1 MLFGRNPVFKVSLK
15 KTSLKKVPLKVT
27 TTSFCLLSCLGA
39 GQSWAQESPAD
50 SNSLA
55 TLEVTAPRL
64 SRELY
69 ATPAAVTTL
78 DREAIAQGQQRTRLD
93 EALVRVPGI
102 FLQNRDNFAQ
112 GQRIAIRGFG
122 ARAPFGVRGITV
134 MVDGI
139 PYTLPDGQAQLDAID
154 LDSAERIEVIRGP
167 SSVLYGN
174 AAGGVIDVT
183 TADGR
188 DNPGSSVRTEVGSD
202 GYRKA
207 VVQTG
212 GAQGDWSHHVSLS
225 ALNVDGYREQ
235 SSTEKYLLNA
245 KLRRELGSD
254 RALTAIINLLDNPRS
269 EDAGGITREIVRNDP
284 QGTVDS
290 AFYSPTRLDSRQS
303 VDQQLLGLQYEDLSA
318 GPGEFYLK
326 GFVAQ
331 RDFEQQLPYVGDS
344 RIGYQRDYLGASAE
358 YHHEIT
364 LASLPLN
371 YIAGVDVARQDDERF
386 RNAVNGQGVVGEQL
400 AEETQTATS
409 AGVFAQGDLALSE
422 QVTLSLGARFD
433 RVELEIDDRYL
444 ADEGGDQSGEQTF
457 NEWSGSAG
465 LSYRYRPQHQAY
477 INTGTAFETP
487 TFSEFANPAG
497 GGFNP
502 SVSPQKAWNREVGLR
517 GYIEPLAM
525 DYDLALFSVR
535 VRDELV
541 PYDDGGRTFYQNAG
555 DTDRDGIELALGWQ
569 VPSQWRLNSALTLA
583 RYEFDQFAT
592 PTESFAGNRIP
603 GLPEQTWVN
612 QLTWQGLD
620 ERFAT
625 LETQYVGDVVA
636 DNANE
641 TEVDSYWLVNLRVGD
656 GWQLG
661 SDTRLNAYVGVRNL
675 FDEEHYANVR
685 LNGTYGR
692 FYEPAPGRS
701 VYGGLEVRF

>member
-1 MLFGRNPVFKVSLK
+1 MNRYFTPSLLLISSALTTPV
-15 KTSLKKVPLKVT
+15 
-27 TTSFCLLSCLGA
+27 
-39 GQSWAQESPAD
+39 WAQT
-50 SNSLA
+50 A
-55 TLEVTAPRL
+55 TQAALPTVEVNAPRL

-69 ATPAAVTTL
+69 ATPAAVSTI
-78 DREAIAQGQQRTRLD
+78 DRDAIAQGQQRVRLD
-93 EALVRVPGI
+93 ESLDRVPGV

-112 GQRIAIRGFG
+112 GQRISIRGFG

-174 AAGGVIDVT
+174 AAGGVIDIT

-188 DNPGSSVRTEVGSD
+188 DNPGTRLRVGAGSD
-202 GYRKA
+202 GYQKVA
-207 VVQTG
+207 LQNG
-212 GAQGDWSHHVSLS
+212 GVQGDWSHHISLT

-269 EDAGGITREIVRNDP
+269 EDPGALNAREVAEGRDQAAPNSLALDAGQT
-284 QGTVDS
+284 
-290 AFYSPTRLDSRQS
+290 
-303 VDQQLLGLQYEDLSA
+303 VDQQLIGLQYEDLAA
-318 GPGEFYLK
+318 GDGELYLK
-326 GFVAQ
+326 GFIAQ
-331 RDFEQQLPYVGDS
+331 RDFEQQLPFVGSS
-344 RIGYQRDYLGASAE
+344 RLGYQRDYMGASAE
-358 YHHEIT
+358 YHHEVT
-364 LASLPLN
+364 LGSLPLN
-371 YIAGVDVARQDDERF
+371 YIVGVDAARQKDERF
-386 RNAVNGQGVVGEQL
+386 RNAVNSQGAVGEPL
-400 AEETQTATS
+400 ADETQTATS
-409 AGVFAQGDLALSE
+409 TGVFAQGDIALSE
-422 QVTLSLGARFD
+422 PLTLSLGARFD
-433 RVELEIDDRYL
+433 RVDLDVDDDFA
-444 ADEGGDQSGEQTF
+444 ADGDQSGQRTF

-502 SVSPQKAWNREVGLR
+502 SVEPQKAWNREVGLR
-517 GYIEPLAM
+517 GYIAPLAL
-525 DYDLALFSVR
+525 DYDVAFFSVR

-541 PYDDGGRTFYQNAG
+541 PYDEGGRTFYQNAG
-555 DTDRDGIELALGWQ
+555 DTNRDGIELALGWQ
-569 VPSQWRLNSALTLA
+569 LADQWRLDSALTLA
-583 RYEFDQFAT
+583 RYEFDEFAT
-592 PTESFAGNRIP
+592 PSERFDGNRIP

-612 QLTWQGLD
+612 QLTWENLD

-625 LETQYVGDVVA
+625 LETEYVGDLVA
-636 DNANE
+636 DNANQ
-641 TEVDSYWLVNLRVGD
+641 TAVDSYWLVNLRVGD
-656 GWQLG
+656 GWQL
-661 SDTRLNAYVGVRNL
+661 SPQTRLSAYVGLRNL
-675 FDEEHYANVR
+675 LDEEHYSNVR
-685 LNGTYGR
+685 LNGTFGR

-701 VYGGLEVRF
+701 VYGGLELSF

>member
-1 MLFGRNPVFKVSLK
+1 MLKLSA
-15 KTSLKKVPLKVT
+15 TSL
-27 TTSFCLLSCLGA
+27 CLFSCLT
-39 GQSWAQESPAD
+39 SVPVWAQPTTEEMPAMQ
-50 SNSLA
+50 
-55 TLEVTAPRL
+55 VTAPRL
-64 SRELY
+64 ERELY
-69 ATPAAVTTL
+69 ATPAAVSTL
-78 DREAIAQGQQRTRLD
+78 DREAIAQGQQRARLD
-93 EALVRVPGI
+93 ESLVRVPGV
-102 FLQNRDNFAQ
+102 FVQNRDNFAQ

-134 MVDGI
+134 MVDGV
-139 PYTLPDGQAQLDAID
+139 PYTLPDGQAQLDAVD

-188 DNPGSSVRTEVGSD
+188 SNPGSSVRAEVGSD

-212 GAQGDWSHHVSLS
+212 GAYGDWSHHLSLS

-245 KLRRELGSD
+245 KLRRELGSG
-254 RALTAIINLLDNPRS
+254 RALTAIVNLLENPRS
-269 EDAGGITREIVRNDP
+269 EDAGALTAAEVAAGRHQAAPN
-284 QGTVDS
+284 
-290 AFYSPTRLDSRQS
+290 ALALDAGQS
-303 VDQQLLGLQYEDLSA
+303 VDQQLIGLQYEDLTA
-318 GPGEFYLK
+318 GPGAFYLR
-326 GFVAQ
+326 GFIAQ

-344 RIGYQRDYLGASAE
+344 HLGYQRDYVGGSAE
-358 YHHEIT
+358 YHHAIM
-364 LASLPLN
+364 LGSLPLS
-371 YIAGVDVARQDDERF
+371 YIAGIDVARQDDERF
-386 RNAVNGQGVVGEQL
+386 RNAVNSQGVVGEQV
-400 AEETQTATS
+400 AEETQTGTS
-409 AGVFAQGDLALSE
+409 TGVFAQGDLALTE
-422 QVTLSLGARFD
+422 QVTFSLGARFD
-433 RVELEIDDRYL
+433 RVELEVDDRFL
-444 ADEGGDQSGEQTF
+444 EDGDQSGERTF

-465 LSYRYRPQHQAY
+465 LSYQYRPQHQAY
-477 INTGTAFETP
+477 VNTGTAFETP

-502 SVSPQKAWNREVGLR
+502 SIAPQKAWNREVGLR
-517 GYIEPLAM
+517 GYVEPLAM

-541 PYDDGGRTFYQNAG
+541 PFDEGGRTFYQNAG

-569 VPSQWRLNSALTLA
+569 LSNQWRLDSALTLA

-592 PTESFAGNRIP
+592 PTQSFGGNRIP
-603 GLPEQTWVN
+603 GLPEQSWVN

-625 LETQYVGDVVA
+625 LETQYVGDMVA
-636 DNANE
+636 DNANDTDVE
-641 TEVDSYWLVNLRVGD
+641 SYWLVNLRVGD

-661 SDTRLNAYVGVRNL
+661 GDTRLNAYLGVRNL
-675 FDEEHYANVR
+675 LDEEHYANVR
-685 LNGTYGR
+685 INGTFGR

-701 VYGGLEVRF
+701 VYGGLEVLF

>member
-1 MLFGRNPVFKVSLK
+1 MNRYFTPSLLLISSALTTPV
-15 KTSLKKVPLKVT
+15 
-27 TTSFCLLSCLGA
+27 
-39 GQSWAQESPAD
+39 WAQT
-50 SNSLA
+50 A
-55 TLEVTAPRL
+55 TQAALPTVEVNAPRL

-69 ATPAAVTTL
+69 ATPAAVSTI
-78 DREAIAQGQQRTRLD
+78 DRDAIAQGQQRVRLD
-93 EALVRVPGI
+93 ESLDRVPGV

-112 GQRIAIRGFG
+112 GQRISIRGFG

-174 AAGGVIDVT
+174 AAGGVIDIT

-188 DNPGSSVRTEVGSD
+188 DNPGTRLRVGAGSD
-202 GYRKA
+202 GYQKVA
-207 VVQTG
+207 LQNG
-212 GAQGDWSHHVSLS
+212 GVQGDWSHHISFT

-269 EDAGGITREIVRNDP
+269 EDPGALNAREVAEGRDQAAPDSLALDAGQT
-284 QGTVDS
+284 
-290 AFYSPTRLDSRQS
+290 
-303 VDQQLLGLQYEDLSA
+303 VDQQLIGLQYEDLAA
-318 GPGEFYLK
+318 GDGELYLK
-326 GFVAQ
+326 GFIAQ
-331 RDFEQQLPYVGDS
+331 RDFEQQLPFVGSS
-344 RIGYQRDYLGASAE
+344 RLGYQRDYMGASAE
-358 YHHEIT
+358 YHHEVT
-364 LASLPLN
+364 LGSLPLN
-371 YIAGVDVARQDDERF
+371 YIVGVDAARQKDERF
-386 RNAVNGQGVVGEQL
+386 RNAVNSQGAVGEPL
-400 AEETQTATS
+400 ADETQTATS
-409 AGVFAQGDLALSE
+409 TGVFAQGDLALSE
-422 QVTLSLGARFD
+422 PLTLSLGARFD
-433 RVELEIDDRYL
+433 RVDLDVDDDFA
-444 ADEGGDQSGEQTF
+444 ADGDQSGQRTF

-502 SVSPQKAWNREVGLR
+502 SVEPQKAWNREVGLR
-517 GYIEPLAM
+517 GYIAPLAL
-525 DYDLALFSVR
+525 DYDVAFFSVR

-541 PYDDGGRTFYQNAG
+541 PYDEGGRTFYQNAG
-555 DTDRDGIELALGWQ
+555 DTNRDGVELALGWQ
-569 VPSQWRLNSALTLA
+569 LADQWRLDSALTLA
-583 RYEFDQFAT
+583 RYEFDEFAT
-592 PTESFAGNRIP
+592 PSERFDGNRIP

-612 QLTWQGLD
+612 QLTWENLD

-625 LETQYVGDVVA
+625 LETEYVGDLVA
-636 DNANE
+636 DNANQ
-641 TEVDSYWLVNLRVGD
+641 TAVDSYWLVNLRVGD
-656 GWQLG
+656 GWQL
-661 SDTRLNAYVGVRNL
+661 SPQTRLSAYVGLRNL
-675 FDEEHYANVR
+675 LDEEHYSNVR
-685 LNGTYGR
+685 LNGTFGR

-701 VYGGLEVRF
+701 VYGGLELSF

>member
-1 MLFGRNPVFKVSLK
+1 MNRYFTPSLLLISSALTTPV
-15 KTSLKKVPLKVT
+15 
-27 TTSFCLLSCLGA
+27 
-39 GQSWAQESPAD
+39 WAQT
-50 SNSLA
+50 A
-55 TLEVTAPRL
+55 TQAALPTVEVNAPRL

-69 ATPAAVTTL
+69 ATPAAVSTI
-78 DREAIAQGQQRTRLD
+78 DRDAIAQGQQRVRLD
-93 EALVRVPGI
+93 ESLDRVPGV

-112 GQRIAIRGFG
+112 GQRISIRGFG

-174 AAGGVIDVT
+174 AAGGVIDIT

-188 DNPGSSVRTEVGSD
+188 DNPGTRLRVGAGSD
-202 GYRKA
+202 GYQKVA
-207 VVQTG
+207 LQNG
-212 GAQGDWSHHVSLS
+212 GVQGDWSHHISLT

-269 EDAGGITREIVRNDP
+269 EDPGALNAREVAEGRDQAAPNSLALDAGQT
-284 QGTVDS
+284 
-290 AFYSPTRLDSRQS
+290 
-303 VDQQLLGLQYEDLSA
+303 VDQQLIGLQYEDLAA
-318 GPGEFYLK
+318 GDGELYLK
-326 GFVAQ
+326 GFIAQ
-331 RDFEQQLPYVGDS
+331 RDFEQQLPFVGSS
-344 RIGYQRDYLGASAE
+344 RLGYQRDYMGASAE
-358 YHHEIT
+358 YHHEVT
-364 LASLPLN
+364 LGSLPLN
-371 YIAGVDVARQDDERF
+371 YIVGVDAARQKDERF
-386 RNAVNGQGVVGEQL
+386 RNAVNSQGAVGEPL
-400 AEETQTATS
+400 ADETQTATS
-409 AGVFAQGDLALSE
+409 TGVFAQGDLALSE
-422 QVTLSLGARFD
+422 PLTLSLGARFD
-433 RVELEIDDRYL
+433 RVDLDVDDDFA
-444 ADEGGDQSGEQTF
+444 ADGDQSGQRTF

-502 SVSPQKAWNREVGLR
+502 SVEPQKAWNREVGLR
-517 GYIEPLAM
+517 GYIAPLAL
-525 DYDLALFSVR
+525 DYDVAFFSVR

-541 PYDDGGRTFYQNAG
+541 PYDEGGRTFYQNAG
-555 DTDRDGIELALGWQ
+555 DTNRDGVELALGWQ
-569 VPSQWRLNSALTLA
+569 LADQWRLDSALTLA
-583 RYEFDQFAT
+583 RYEFDEFAT
-592 PTESFAGNRIP
+592 PSERFDGNRIP

-612 QLTWQGLD
+612 QLTWENLD

-625 LETQYVGDVVA
+625 LETEYVGDLVA
-636 DNANE
+636 DNANQ
-641 TEVDSYWLVNLRVGD
+641 TAVDSYWLVNLRVGD
-656 GWQLG
+656 GWQL
-661 SDTRLNAYVGVRNL
+661 SPQTRLSAYVGLRNL
-675 FDEEHYANVR
+675 LDEEHYSNVR
-685 LNGTYGR
+685 LNGTFGR

-701 VYGGLEVRF
+701 VYGGLELSF

>member
-1 MLFGRNPVFKVSLK
+1 MTRYLPPSL
-15 KTSLKKVPLKVT
+15 L
-27 TTSFCLLSCLGA
+27 LLSTA
-39 GQSWAQESPAD
+39 FSAPVWAQTDTEAVLP
-50 SNSLA
+50 
-55 TLEVTAPRL
+55 TVEVSAPRL
-64 SRELY
+64 AREIY
-69 ATPAAVTTL
+69 ATPAVVSTIDQDT
-78 DREAIAQGQQRTRLD
+78 IAQGQQRVRLD
-93 EALVRVPGI
+93 ESLNRVPGV

-112 GQRIAIRGFG
+112 GQRISIRGFG

-174 AAGGVIDVT
+174 AAGGVIDIT

-188 DNPGSSVRTEVGSD
+188 DNPGTRLRMGAGSD
-202 GYRKA
+202 GYQKVA
-207 VVQTG
+207 LQNG
-212 GAQGDWSHHVSLS
+212 GVQGDWSHHISLT

-269 EDAGGITREIVRNDP
+269 EDPGALNAREVAEGRDQAAPNSLALDAGQT
-284 QGTVDS
+284 
-290 AFYSPTRLDSRQS
+290 
-303 VDQQLLGLQYEDLSA
+303 VDQQLIGLQYEDLSA
-318 GPGEFYLK
+318 GEGELYLK
-326 GFVAQ
+326 GFIAQ
-331 RDFEQQLPYVGDS
+331 RDFEQQLPFVGSS
-344 RIGYQRDYLGASAE
+344 RLGYQRDYMGASAE
-358 YHHEIT
+358 YHHEVT
-364 LASLPLN
+364 LGNLPLN
-371 YIAGVDVARQDDERF
+371 YIVGVDAVRQKDDRF
-386 RNAVNGQGVVGEQL
+386 RNDVNPQGAVGEPL
-400 AEETQTATS
+400 ADETQTATS
-409 AGVFAQGDLALSE
+409 TGVFAQGDLALSE
-422 QVTLSLGARFD
+422 LLTLSLGTRFD
-433 RVELEIDDRYL
+433 RVDLDVDDDFA
-444 ADEGGDQSGEQTF
+444 ADGDQSGQRTF

-502 SVSPQKAWNREVGLR
+502 SVEPQKAWNREVGLR
-517 GYIEPLAM
+517 GYIEPLAL
-525 DYDLALFSVR
+525 DYDVALFSVR

-541 PYDDGGRTFYQNAG
+541 PYDEGGRTFYQNAG
-555 DTDRDGIELALGWQ
+555 DTKRDGVELALGWQ
-569 VPSQWRLNSALTLA
+569 LADQWRLDSALTLA
-583 RYEFDQFAT
+583 RYEFDEFAT
-592 PTESFAGNRIP
+592 PSERFDGNRIP

-612 QLTWQGLD
+612 QLTWENLD

-625 LETQYVGDVVA
+625 LETEYVGDLVA

-641 TEVDSYWLVNLRVGD
+641 TSVDSYWLVNLRVGD
-656 GWQLG
+656 GWQL
-661 SDTRLNAYVGVRNL
+661 SQQTRLSAYVGLRNL
-675 FDEEHYANVR
+675 LDEEHYSNVR
-685 LNGTYGR
+685 LNGTFGR

-701 VYGGLEVRF
+701 VYGGVELSF

>member
-1 MLFGRNPVFKVSLK
+1 MKRLTITSVCLVS
-15 KTSLKKVPLKVT
+15 
-27 TTSFCLLSCLGA
+27 CLLTPPV
-39 GQSWAQESPAD
+39 WAQAD
-50 SNSLA
+50 DTAMA
-55 TLEVTAPRL
+55 TIEVTAPRL
-64 SRELY
+64 ARELY
-69 ATPAAVTTL
+69 ATPAAVSTL
-78 DREAIAQGQQRTRLD
+78 ESDAIAQGQQRVRLD
-93 EALVRVPGI
+93 ESLVRVPGV

-112 GQRIAIRGFG
+112 GQRISIRGFG

-188 DNPGSSVRTEVGSD
+188 DNPGTSVRAEAGSD
-202 GYRKA
+202 GYRKTSL
-207 VVQTG
+207 QTG
-212 GAQGDWSHHVSLS
+212 GSQGDWSHHVSLS

-245 KLRRELGSD
+245 KLRRELGSE
-254 RALTAIINLLDNPRS
+254 RALTAIVNLLDNPHS
-269 EDAGGITREIVRNDP
+269 EDPGGLTLEAAQKDP
-284 QGTVDS
+284 KGTTDS
-290 AFYSPTRLDSRQS
+290 AFYSPTRLDAGQN
-303 VDQQLLGLQYEDLSA
+303 VDQQLLGLQYEDLAA

-326 GFVAQ
+326 GFISQ

-344 RIGYQRDYLGASAE
+344 RLGYQRDYLGASAE
-358 YHHEIT
+358 YHHEVT
-364 LASLPLN
+364 LGDLPLS
-371 YIAGVDVARQDDERF
+371 YITGVEVAQQDDERF
-386 RNAVNGQGVVGEQL
+386 RNDVNPQGAVGEQV

-409 AGVFAQGDLALSE
+409 TGVFAQGDLALTE

-444 ADEGGDQSGEQTF
+444 DDEGGDQSGEQNF

-465 LSYRYRPQHQAY
+465 VSYRYRPQHQVY
-477 INTGTAFETP
+477 VNTGTAFETP

-502 SVSPQKAWNREVGLR
+502 SVSPQKSWNREVGAR
-517 GYIEPLAM
+517 GYLAPLAL
-525 DYDLALFSVR
+525 DYDLTLFSVR

-541 PYDDGGRTFYQNAG
+541 PYDEGDRTFYQNAG
-555 DTDRDGIELALGWQ
+555 DTGREGIELALGWQ
-569 VPSQWRLNSALTLA
+569 FADQWRLDSALTLA
-583 RYEFDQFAT
+583 RYEFDRFST
-592 PTESFAGNRIP
+592 PAERFGGNRIP

-612 QLTWQGLD
+612 QLTWEGRD
-620 ERFAT
+620 DRFAT
-625 LETQYVGDVVA
+625 LETLYTGDMVA

-641 TEVDSYWLVNLRVGD
+641 VEVDDYWLLNLRAGN
-656 GWQLG
+656 GWRLG
-661 SDTRLNAYVGVRNL
+661 NDTRLNAYVGVRNL
-675 FDEEHYANVR
+675 LDEDHYANVR
-685 LNGTYGR
+685 LNDGNNR

-701 VYGGLEVRF
+701 VYGGVEVSF

>member
-1 MLFGRNPVFKVSLK
+1 MSHYLPPSLLLASVVLASPV
-15 KTSLKKVPLKVT
+15 
-27 TTSFCLLSCLGA
+27 
-39 GQSWAQESPAD
+39 WAQAPSSEDAVLP
-50 SNSLA
+50 
-55 TLEVTAPRL
+55 TVEVSAPRL
-64 SRELY
+64 ARELY
-69 ATPAAVTTL
+69 ATPAAVSTL
-78 DREAIAQGQQRTRLD
+78 EREEIAQGQQRVRLD
-93 EALVRVPGI
+93 EALNRVPGV

-188 DNPGSSVRTEVGSD
+188 DNPGTRLRMGAGSD
-202 GYRKA
+202 GYQKVA
-207 VVQTG
+207 LQNG
-212 GAQGDWSHHVSLS
+212 GVRGDWSHHISLT

-245 KLRRELGSD
+245 KLRRELGSG
-254 RALTAIINLLDNPRS
+254 RAVTAIINLLENPRS
-269 EDAGGITREIVRNDP
+269 EDPGALNAREVAAGRDQAAPN
-284 QGTVDS
+284 S
-290 AFYSPTRLDSRQS
+290 LALDAGQN
-303 VDQQLLGLQYEDLSA
+303 VDQQLLGLQYEDLAA
-318 GPGEFYLK
+318 GDGELYLK
-326 GFVAQ
+326 GFIAQ
-331 RDFEQQLPYVGDS
+331 RDFEQQLPFVGSS
-344 RIGYQRDYLGASAE
+344 RLGYQRDYMGASAE
-358 YHHEIT
+358 YHHEAA
-364 LASLPLN
+364 LGSLPLS
-371 YIAGVDVARQDDERF
+371 YIVGVDVARQEDERF
-386 RNAVNGQGVVGEQL
+386 RNDVDAQGVVGEQL
-400 AEETQTATS
+400 ADETQTATS

-422 QVTLSLGARFD
+422 QLSLSLGARFD
-433 RVELEIDDRYL
+433 RVALDVDDTFL
-444 ADEGGDQSGEQTF
+444 DDGDQSGKRTF

-487 TFSEFANPAG
+487 TFSEFANPTG

-502 SVSPQKAWNREVGLR
+502 VVEPQKAWNREIGLR

-541 PYDDGGRTFYQNAG
+541 PYDEGGRTFYQNAG
-555 DTDRDGIELALGWQ
+555 DTNRDGLELALGWQ
-569 VPSQWRLNSALTLA
+569 LADQWRLDSALTLA
-583 RYEFDQFAT
+583 RYEFDKFAT
-592 PTESFAGNRIP
+592 PNERFDGNRIP

-612 QLTWQGLD
+612 QLTWENLD
-620 ERFAT
+620 QRFAT
-625 LETQYVGDVVA
+625 LETEYIGDLVA
-636 DNANE
+636 DNANA
-641 TEVDSYWLVNLRVGD
+641 TEVGSYWLLNLRIGD
-656 GWQLG
+656 GWQL
-661 SDTRLNAYVGVRNL
+661 SEDTRLSAYLGLRNL
-675 FDEEHYANVR
+675 LDEEHYANVR
-685 LNGTYGR
+685 LNGTFGR

-701 VYGGLEVRF
+701 VYGGVELSF

>member
-1 MLFGRNPVFKVSLK
+1 MK
-15 KTSLKKVPLKVT
+15 KL
-27 TTSFCLLSCLGA
+27 TTSVCLASCFISA
-39 GQSWAQESPAD
+39 PSWAQPAD
-50 SNSLA
+50 TEEMA

-64 SRELY
+64 ARELY
-69 ATPAAVTTL
+69 ATPAAVSTL
-78 DREAIAQGQQRTRLD
+78 DRDAIAQGQQRTRLD
-93 EALVRVPGI
+93 ESLVRVPGV
-102 FLQNRDNFAQ
+102 FVQNRDNFAQ
-112 GQRIAIRGFG
+112 GLRIAIRGFG

-188 DNPGSSVRTEVGSD
+188 DNPGTRLRAEAGSD
-202 GYRKA
+202 GYRKTSL
-207 VVQTG
+207 QTG
-212 GAQGDWSHHVSLS
+212 GSQGDWSHHVSLS

-269 EDAGGITREIVRNDP
+269 EDPGALNAEEVANGRDQAAPNSLALDAGQT
-284 QGTVDS
+284 
-290 AFYSPTRLDSRQS
+290 
-303 VDQQLLGLQYEDLSA
+303 VDQQVLGLQYEDLSA
-318 GPGEFYLK
+318 GPGEMYLK
-326 GFVAQ
+326 GFVSQ

-344 RIGYQRDYLGASAE
+344 RIGYQRDYMGASAE
-358 YHHEIT
+358 YHHEIS
-364 LASLPLN
+364 LGSLPLS
-371 YIAGVDVARQDDERF
+371 YITGVDVARQDDERF
-386 RNAVNGQGVVGEQL
+386 RNDVNGQGVVGEQL

-409 AGVFAQGDLALSE
+409 TGVFAQGDLALTE

-433 RVELEIDDRYL
+433 RVELEIDDRYQN
-444 ADEGGDQSGEQTF
+444 DGDQSEEQTF

-487 TFSEFANPAG
+487 AFSEFANPSG

-502 SVSPQKAWNREVGLR
+502 SVSPQKSWSREIGLR
-517 GYIEPLAM
+517 GFVEALSM

-541 PYDDGGRTFYQNAG
+541 PYEKDGGRTLYRNAG
-555 DTDRDGIELALGWQ
+555 DTGRDGIELALGWQ
-569 VPSQWRLNSALTLA
+569 LADQWRLDSALTLA
-583 RYEFDQFAT
+583 SYEFDQFAT
-592 PTESFAGNRIP
+592 PSESFGGNRIP

-612 QLTWQGLD
+612 QLTWENLD

-625 LETQYVGDVVA
+625 LETQYVGDMVA

-656 GWQLG
+656 GWPLG
-661 SDTRLNAYVGVRNL
+661 SDTRLKAYVGVRNL
-675 FDEEHYANVR
+675 LDEEHYANVR
-685 LNGTYGR
+685 LNGSFGR

-701 VYGGLEVRF
+701 VYSGLEVRF

>member
-1 MLFGRNPVFKVSLK
+1 M
-15 KTSLKKVPLKVT
+15 
-27 TTSFCLLSCLGA
+27 
-39 GQSWAQESPAD
+39 
-50 SNSLA
+50 A
-55 TLEVTAPRL
+55 TIEVTAPRL
-64 SRELY
+64 ARELY
-69 ATPAAVTTL
+69 ATPAAVSTL
-78 DREAIAQGQQRTRLD
+78 ESDAIAQGQQRVRLD
-93 EALVRVPGI
+93 ESLVRVPDV

-112 GQRIAIRGFG
+112 GQRISIRGFG

-188 DNPGSSVRTEVGSD
+188 DNPGTSVRAEAGSD
-202 GYRKA
+202 GYRKTSL
-207 VVQTG
+207 QTG
-212 GAQGDWSHHVSLS
+212 GSQGDWSHHVSLS

-245 KLRRELGSD
+245 KLRRELGSE
-254 RALTAIINLLDNPRS
+254 RALTAIVNLLDNPHS
-269 EDAGGITREIVRNDP
+269 EDPGGLTLEAAQKDP
-284 QGTVDS
+284 KGTTDS
-290 AFYSPTRLDSRQS
+290 AFYSPTRLDAGQN
-303 VDQQLLGLQYEDLSA
+303 VDQQLLGLQYEDLAA

-326 GFVAQ
+326 GFISQ

-344 RIGYQRDYLGASAE
+344 RLGYQRDYLGASAE
-358 YHHEIT
+358 YHHEVT
-364 LASLPLN
+364 LGDLPLS
-371 YIAGVDVARQDDERF
+371 YITGVEVAQQDDERF
-386 RNAVNGQGVVGEQL
+386 RNDVNPQGAVGEQV

-409 AGVFAQGDLALSE
+409 TGVFAQGDLALTE

-444 ADEGGDQSGEQTF
+444 DDEGGDQSGEQNF

-465 LSYRYRPQHQAY
+465 LSYRYRPQHQVY
-477 INTGTAFETP
+477 VNTGTAFETP

-502 SVSPQKAWNREVGLR
+502 SVSPQKSWNREVGAR
-517 GYIEPLAM
+517 GYLAPLAL
-525 DYDLALFSVR
+525 DYDLTLFSVR

-541 PYDDGGRTFYQNAG
+541 PYDEGDRTFYQNAG
-555 DTDRDGIELALGWQ
+555 DTGREGIELALGWQ
-569 VPSQWRLNSALTLA
+569 FADQWRLDSALTLA
-583 RYEFDQFAT
+583 RYEFDRFST
-592 PTESFAGNRIP
+592 PAERFGGNRIP

-612 QLTWQGLD
+612 QLTWEGRD
-620 ERFAT
+620 DRFAT
-625 LETQYVGDVVA
+625 LETLYTGDMVA

-641 TEVDSYWLVNLRVGD
+641 VEVDDYWLLNLRAGN
-656 GWQLG
+656 GWRLG
-661 SDTRLNAYVGVRNL
+661 NDTRLNAYVGVRNL
-675 FDEEHYANVR
+675 LDEDHYANVR
-685 LNGTYGR
+685 LNDGNNR

-701 VYGGLEVRF
+701 VYGGVEVSF

>member
-1 MLFGRNPVFKVSLK
+1 MTRYLPPSL
-15 KTSLKKVPLKVT
+15 L
-27 TTSFCLLSCLGA
+27 LLSTA
-39 GQSWAQESPAD
+39 FSAPVWAQTDTEAVLP
-50 SNSLA
+50 
-55 TLEVTAPRL
+55 TVEVSAPRL
-64 SRELY
+64 AREIY
-69 ATPAAVTTL
+69 ATPAAVSTIEQ
-78 DREAIAQGQQRTRLD
+78 DAIAQGQQRVRLD
-93 EALVRVPGI
+93 ESLNRVPGV

-112 GQRIAIRGFG
+112 GQRISIRGFG

-174 AAGGVIDVT
+174 AAGGVIDIT

-188 DNPGSSVRTEVGSD
+188 DNPGTRLRMGAGSD
-202 GYRKA
+202 GYQKVA
-207 VVQTG
+207 LQNG
-212 GAQGDWSHHVSLS
+212 GVQGDWSHHISLT

-269 EDAGGITREIVRNDP
+269 EDPGALNAREVAEGRDQAAPNSLALDAGQT
-284 QGTVDS
+284 
-290 AFYSPTRLDSRQS
+290 
-303 VDQQLLGLQYEDLSA
+303 VDQQLIGLQYEDLSA
-318 GPGEFYLK
+318 GEGELYLK
-326 GFVAQ
+326 GFIAQ
-331 RDFEQQLPYVGDS
+331 RDFEQQLPFVGSS
-344 RIGYQRDYLGASAE
+344 RLGYQRDYMGASAE
-358 YHHEIT
+358 YHHEVT
-364 LASLPLN
+364 LGNLPLN
-371 YIAGVDVARQDDERF
+371 YIVGVDAARQKDDRF
-386 RNAVNGQGVVGEQL
+386 RNDVNPQGAVGEPL
-400 AEETQTATS
+400 ADETQTATS
-409 AGVFAQGDLALSE
+409 TGVFAQGDLALSE
-422 QVTLSLGARFD
+422 LLTLSLGTRFD
-433 RVELEIDDRYL
+433 RVDLDVDDDFA
-444 ADEGGDQSGEQTF
+444 ADGDQSGQRTF

-502 SVSPQKAWNREVGLR
+502 SVEPQKAWNREVGLR
-517 GYIEPLAM
+517 GYIEPLAL
-525 DYDLALFSVR
+525 DYDVALFSVR

-541 PYDDGGRTFYQNAG
+541 PYDEGGRTFYQNAG
-555 DTDRDGIELALGWQ
+555 DTKRDGVELALGWQ
-569 VPSQWRLNSALTLA
+569 LADQWRLDSALTLA
-583 RYEFDQFAT
+583 RYEFDEFAT
-592 PTESFAGNRIP
+592 PSERFDGNRIP

-612 QLTWQGLD
+612 QLTWENLD

-625 LETQYVGDVVA
+625 LETEYVGDLVA

-641 TEVDSYWLVNLRVGD
+641 TSVDSYWLVNLRVGD
-656 GWQLG
+656 GWQL
-661 SDTRLNAYVGVRNL
+661 SQQTRLSAYVGLRNL
-675 FDEEHYANVR
+675 LDEEHYSNVR
-685 LNGTYGR
+685 LNGTFGR

-701 VYGGLEVRF
+701 VYGGVELSF

>member
-1 MLFGRNPVFKVSLK
+1 M
-15 KTSLKKVPLKVT
+15 
-27 TTSFCLLSCLGA
+27 
-39 GQSWAQESPAD
+39 
-50 SNSLA
+50 A

-64 SRELY
+64 ARELY

-78 DREAIAQGQQRTRLD
+78 EGDAIAQGQQRVRLD
-93 EALVRVPGI
+93 ESLVRVPGV

-112 GQRIAIRGFG
+112 GQRISIRGFG

-188 DNPGSSVRTEVGSD
+188 DDPGTQVRAEAGSD
-202 GYRKA
+202 GYRKTSL
-207 VVQTG
+207 QTG
-212 GAQGDWSHHVSLS
+212 GSNGDWSHHVSLS
-225 ALNVDGYREQ
+225 ALNVNGYREQ

-245 KLRRELGSD
+245 KLRRELGSE
-254 RALTAIINLLDNPRS
+254 RALTAIVNLLDNPRS
-269 EDAGGITREIVRNDP
+269 EDPGALNASEVANGRDQAAPNALALDAGQN
-284 QGTVDS
+284 
-290 AFYSPTRLDSRQS
+290 

-326 GFVAQ
+326 GFISQ

-358 YHHEIT
+358 YHHEVS
-364 LASLPLN
+364 LGSLPLS

-386 RNAVNGQGVVGEQL
+386 RNDVNPQGVVGEQL

-409 AGVFAQGDLALSE
+409 TGVFAQGDLSLTE

-433 RVELEIDDRYL
+433 RVELEVDDRYQQ
-444 ADEGGDQSGEQTF
+444 DGDQSGKRSF
-457 NEWSGSAG
+457 DEWSGSAG
-465 LSYRYRPQHQAY
+465 LSYRYRPQHQVYA
-477 INTGTAFETP
+477 NTGTAFETP

-497 GGFNP
+497 GGFNA
-502 SVSPQKAWNREVGLR
+502 SIEPQKAWNREVGAR
-517 GYIEPLAM
+517 GYFAPLAL
-525 DYDLALFSVR
+525 DYDLTLFSVR

-541 PYDDGGRTFYQNAG
+541 PYDDGGRTFYRNAG

-569 VPSQWRLNSALTLA
+569 FADKWRLDSALTLA
-583 RYEFDQFAT
+583 RYEFDRFST
-592 PTESFAGNRIP
+592 PGERFDGNRIP

-612 QLTWQGLD
+612 QLTWEGRD

-625 LETQYVGDVVA
+625 LETQYVGDLVA

-641 TEVDSYWLVNLRVGD
+641 TQVDSYWLVNLRAGD
-656 GWQLG
+656 GWRLT
-661 SDTRLNAYVGVRNL
+661 DKTRLNAYVGVRNL
-675 FDEEHYANVR
+675 LDEKHYANVR
-685 LNGTYGR
+685 LNASFGR

-701 VYGGLEVRF
+701 VYGGVEVSF

>member
-1 MLFGRNPVFKVSLK
+1 MNCHL
-15 KTSLKKVPLKVT
+15 PLPLLLASATFAAPGWSQT
-27 TTSFCLLSCLGA
+27 TTEPQAVLPTVAVS
-39 GQSWAQESPAD
+39 
-50 SNSLA
+50 
-55 TLEVTAPRL
+55 APRL
-64 SRELY
+64 ARELY
-69 ATPAAVTTL
+69 ATPAAVSTVEQ
-78 DREAIAQGQQRTRLD
+78 DAIAQGQQRVHLD
-93 EALVRVPGI
+93 ESLNQVPGV

-174 AAGGVIDVT
+174 AAGGVIDIT

-188 DNPGSSVRTEVGSD
+188 DNPGTRLRTGAGSD
-202 GYRKA
+202 GYRKMA
-207 VVQTG
+207 LQNGGVQG
-212 GAQGDWSHHVSLS
+212 EWSHHISLT

-245 KLRRELGSD
+245 KLRRKLGSE

-269 EDAGGITREIVRNDP
+269 EDPGALKADEVAEGRDQAAPNSLALDAGQNVE
-284 QGTVDS
+284 
-290 AFYSPTRLDSRQS
+290 
-303 VDQQLLGLQYEDLSA
+303 QQMVGLQYEDLAA
-318 GPGEFYLK
+318 GDGELYLK
-326 GFVAQ
+326 GFIAR

-344 RIGYQRDYLGASAE
+344 RIGYQRDYLGVSAE
-358 YHHEIT
+358 YHHDIS
-364 LASLPLN
+364 LGSLPLS
-371 YIAGVDVARQDDERF
+371 YITGVDVARQDDERF
-386 RNAVNGQGVVGEQL
+386 RNGVNPQGVVGEQW
-400 AEETQTATS
+400 AQETQTATS
-409 AGVFAQGDLALSE
+409 AGVFAQGDLSLTE

-433 RVELEIDDRYL
+433 RVELEVDDRYL
-444 ADEGGDQSGEQTF
+444 ADGDQSGQRTF

-502 SVSPQKAWNREVGLR
+502 GVEPQKAWNREVGLR
-517 GYIEPLAM
+517 GYIEPLAL
-525 DYDLALFSVR
+525 DYDVALFSVR

-541 PYDDGGRTFYQNAG
+541 PYDEGGRTFYQNAG
-555 DTDRDGIELALGWQ
+555 DTNRDGVELALGWQ
-569 VPSQWRLNSALTLA
+569 LAEQWRFNSALTLA
-583 RYEFDQFAT
+583 RYEFDEFAT
-592 PTESFAGNRIP
+592 PSEGFDGNRIP

-612 QLTWQGLD
+612 QLTWENLD

-625 LETQYVGDVVA
+625 LEIEYVGDLVA

-641 TEVDSYWLVNLRVGD
+641 TAVDSYWLVNLRVGD
-656 GWQLG
+656 GWQL
-661 SDTRLNAYVGVRNL
+661 SQQTRLSAYVGLRNL
-675 FDEEHYANVR
+675 LDEEHYSNVR
-685 LNGTYGR
+685 LNGTFGR

-701 VYGGLEVRF
+701 VYGGVELSF

>member
-1 MLFGRNPVFKVSLK
+1 MLRRVA
-15 KTSLKKVPLKVT
+15 
-27 TTSFCLLSCLGA
+27 TTSFCLLSCLTA
-39 GQSWAQESPAD
+39 SQSWGQNMPVTSSAMD
-50 SNSLA
+50 

-64 SRELY
+64 ARELY
-69 ATPAAVTTL
+69 ATPAAVSTL
-78 DREAIAQGQQRTRLD
+78 DRDAIAQGQQRARLD
-93 EALVRVPGI
+93 EALVRVPGV
-102 FLQNRDNFAQ
+102 FVQNRDNFAQ
-112 GQRIAIRGFG
+112 GQRISIRGFG

-174 AAGGVIDVT
+174 AAGGVIAVT

-188 DNPGSSVRTEVGSD
+188 DNPGTRLRAEVGSD
-202 GYRKA
+202 GYRKTSL
-207 VVQTG
+207 QTG
-212 GAQGDWSHHVSLS
+212 GSQGDWSHHVSLS

-245 KLRRELGSD
+245 KLRRELGSG
-254 RALTAIINLLDNPRS
+254 RAITAIINLLENPRS
-269 EDAGGITREIVRNDP
+269 EDSGALNAREVANGREQAAPNSI
-284 QGTVDS
+284 
-290 AFYSPTRLDSRQS
+290 ALDARQN

-318 GPGEFYLK
+318 GPGELYVK

-331 RDFEQQLPYVGDS
+331 RDFEQQLPFVGSS
-344 RIGYQRDYLGASAE
+344 RLGYQRDYLGASAE
-358 YHHEIT
+358 YHHEINVG
-364 LASLPLN
+364 SLPLS
-371 YIAGVDVARQDDERF
+371 YITGVDVARQNDERF
-386 RNAVNGQGVVGEQL
+386 RNDVNAQGVVGEQL

-433 RVELEIDDRYL
+433 RVELEVDDRYL
-444 ADEGGDQSGEQTF
+444 DDGDQSGEQTF

-477 INTGTAFETP
+477 VNTGTAFETP
-487 TFSEFANPAG
+487 TFSEFANPSG

-502 SVSPQKAWNREVGLR
+502 SISPQKAWNREIGLR
-517 GYIEPLAM
+517 GYVEPLAM

-541 PYDDGGRTFYQNAG
+541 PYDEGARTFYQNAG

-569 VPSQWRLNSALTLA
+569 LASQWRLDSALTLA
-583 RYEFDQFAT
+583 RYEFDGFAT
-592 PTESFAGNRIP
+592 PAERFDGNRIP

-612 QLTWQGLD
+612 QLSWQGLD

-625 LETQYVGDVVA
+625 LETQYVGDMVA
-636 DNANE
+636 DNAND
-641 TEVDSYWLVNLRVGD
+641 TEVDSYWLVNFRVGD
-656 GWQLG
+656 GWALG
-661 SDTRLNAYVGVRNL
+661 SDTRLNAYVGIRNL
-675 FDEEHYANVR
+675 LDEEHFANVR
-685 LNGTYGR
+685 LNGTFGR

-701 VYGGLEVRF
+701 VYGGVEVRF

>member
-1 MLFGRNPVFKVSLK
+1 MNRYFTPSLLLISSVLTTPV
-15 KTSLKKVPLKVT
+15 
-27 TTSFCLLSCLGA
+27 
-39 GQSWAQESPAD
+39 WAQT
-50 SNSLA
+50 A
-55 TLEVTAPRL
+55 TQAALPTVEVNAPRL

-69 ATPAAVTTL
+69 ATPAAVSTI
-78 DREAIAQGQQRTRLD
+78 DRDAIAQGQQRVRLD
-93 EALVRVPGI
+93 ESLDRVPGV

-112 GQRIAIRGFG
+112 GQRISIRGFG

-174 AAGGVIDVT
+174 AAGGVIDIT

-188 DNPGSSVRTEVGSD
+188 DNPGTRLRVGAGSD
-202 GYRKA
+202 GYQKVA
-207 VVQTG
+207 LQNG
-212 GAQGDWSHHVSLS
+212 GVQGDWSHHISLT

-269 EDAGGITREIVRNDP
+269 EDPGALNAREVAEGRDQAAPNSLALDAGQT
-284 QGTVDS
+284 
-290 AFYSPTRLDSRQS
+290 
-303 VDQQLLGLQYEDLSA
+303 VDQQLIGLQYEDLAA
-318 GPGEFYLK
+318 GDGELYLK
-326 GFVAQ
+326 GFIAQ
-331 RDFEQQLPYVGDS
+331 RDFEQQLPFVGSS
-344 RIGYQRDYLGASAE
+344 RLGYQRDYMGASAE
-358 YHHEIT
+358 YHHEVT
-364 LASLPLN
+364 LGSLPLN
-371 YIAGVDVARQDDERF
+371 YIVGVDAARQKDERF
-386 RNAVNGQGVVGEQL
+386 RNAVNSQGAVGEPL
-400 AEETQTATS
+400 ADETQTATS
-409 AGVFAQGDLALSE
+409 TGVFAQGDIALSE
-422 QVTLSLGARFD
+422 PLTLSLGARFD
-433 RVELEIDDRYL
+433 RVDLDVNDDFA
-444 ADEGGDQSGEQTF
+444 ADGDQSGQRTF

-502 SVSPQKAWNREVGLR
+502 SVEPQKAWNREVGLR
-517 GYIEPLAM
+517 GYIAPLAL
-525 DYDLALFSVR
+525 DYDVAFFSVR

-541 PYDDGGRTFYQNAG
+541 PYDEGGRTFYQNAG
-555 DTDRDGIELALGWQ
+555 DTNRDGIELALGWQ
-569 VPSQWRLNSALTLA
+569 LADQWRLDSALTLA
-583 RYEFDQFAT
+583 RYEFDEFAT
-592 PTESFAGNRIP
+592 PSERFDGNRIP

-612 QLTWQGLD
+612 QLTWENLD

-625 LETQYVGDVVA
+625 LETEYVGDLVA
-636 DNANE
+636 DNANQ
-641 TEVDSYWLVNLRVGD
+641 TAVDSYWLVNLRVGD
-656 GWQLG
+656 GWQL
-661 SDTRLNAYVGVRNL
+661 SPQTRLSAYVGLRNL
-675 FDEEHYANVR
+675 LDEEHYSNVR
-685 LNGTYGR
+685 LNGTFGR

-701 VYGGLEVRF
+701 VYGGLELSF

>member
-1 MLFGRNPVFKVSLK
+1 MTRYLPPSL
-15 KTSLKKVPLKVT
+15 L
-27 TTSFCLLSCLGA
+27 LLSTA
-39 GQSWAQESPAD
+39 FSAPVWAQTDTEAVLP
-50 SNSLA
+50 
-55 TLEVTAPRL
+55 TVEVSAPRL
-64 SRELY
+64 AREIY
-69 ATPAAVTTL
+69 ATPAVVSTIEQDT
-78 DREAIAQGQQRTRLD
+78 IAQGQQRVRLD
-93 EALVRVPGI
+93 ESLNRVPGV

-112 GQRIAIRGFG
+112 GQRISIRGFG

-174 AAGGVIDVT
+174 AAGGVIDIT

-188 DNPGSSVRTEVGSD
+188 DNPGTRLRMGAGSD
-202 GYRKA
+202 GYQKMA
-207 VVQTG
+207 LQNG
-212 GAQGDWSHHVSLS
+212 GVQGDWSHHISLT

-269 EDAGGITREIVRNDP
+269 EDPGALNAREVVEGRDQAAPNSLALDAGQT
-284 QGTVDS
+284 
-290 AFYSPTRLDSRQS
+290 
-303 VDQQLLGLQYEDLSA
+303 VDQQLIGLQYEDLSA
-318 GPGEFYLK
+318 GEGELYLK
-326 GFVAQ
+326 GFIAQ
-331 RDFEQQLPYVGDS
+331 RDFEQQLPFVGSS
-344 RIGYQRDYLGASAE
+344 RLGYQRDYMGASAE
-358 YHHEIT
+358 YHHEVT
-364 LASLPLN
+364 LGNLPLN
-371 YIAGVDVARQDDERF
+371 YIVGVDAVRQKDDRF
-386 RNAVNGQGVVGEQL
+386 RNDVNPQGAVGEPL
-400 AEETQTATS
+400 GDETQTATS
-409 AGVFAQGDLALSE
+409 TGVFAQGDLALSE
-422 QVTLSLGARFD
+422 LLSLSLGTRFD
-433 RVELEIDDRYL
+433 RVDLDVDDDFA
-444 ADEGGDQSGEQTF
+444 ADGDQSGQRTF

-502 SVSPQKAWNREVGLR
+502 SVEPQKAWNREVGLR
-517 GYIEPLAM
+517 GYIEPLAL
-525 DYDLALFSVR
+525 DYDVALFSVR

-541 PYDDGGRTFYQNAG
+541 PYDEGGRTFYQNAG
-555 DTDRDGIELALGWQ
+555 DTNRDGVELALGWQ
-569 VPSQWRLNSALTLA
+569 LADQWRLDSALTLA
-583 RYEFDQFAT
+583 RYEFDEFAT
-592 PTESFAGNRIP
+592 PSERFDGNRIP

-612 QLTWQGLD
+612 QLTWENLD

-625 LETQYVGDVVA
+625 LETEYVGDLVA

-641 TEVDSYWLVNLRVGD
+641 TSVDSYWLVNLRVGD
-656 GWQLG
+656 GWQL
-661 SDTRLNAYVGVRNL
+661 SQQTRLSAYVGLRNL
-675 FDEEHYANVR
+675 LDEEHYSNVR
-685 LNGTYGR
+685 LNGTFGR

-701 VYGGLEVRF
+701 VYGGVELSF

>member
-1 MLFGRNPVFKVSLK
+1 MTRYLPPSL
-15 KTSLKKVPLKVT
+15 L
-27 TTSFCLLSCLGA
+27 LLSTA
-39 GQSWAQESPAD
+39 FSAPVWAQTDTEAVLP
-50 SNSLA
+50 
-55 TLEVTAPRL
+55 TVEVSAPRL
-64 SRELY
+64 AREIY
-69 ATPAAVTTL
+69 ATPAVVSTIDQDT
-78 DREAIAQGQQRTRLD
+78 IAQGQQRVRLD
-93 EALVRVPGI
+93 ESLNRVPGV

-112 GQRIAIRGFG
+112 GQRISIRGFG

-174 AAGGVIDVT
+174 AAGGVIDIT

-188 DNPGSSVRTEVGSD
+188 DNPGTRLRMGAGSD
-202 GYRKA
+202 GYQKMA
-207 VVQTG
+207 LQNG
-212 GAQGDWSHHVSLS
+212 GVQGDWSHHISLT

-269 EDAGGITREIVRNDP
+269 EDPGALNAREVAEGRDQAAPNSLALDAGQT
-284 QGTVDS
+284 
-290 AFYSPTRLDSRQS
+290 
-303 VDQQLLGLQYEDLSA
+303 VDQQLIGLQYEDLSA
-318 GPGEFYLK
+318 GEGELYLK
-326 GFVAQ
+326 GFIAQ
-331 RDFEQQLPYVGDS
+331 RDFEQQLPFVGSS
-344 RIGYQRDYLGASAE
+344 RLGYQRDYMGASAE
-358 YHHEIT
+358 YHHEVT
-364 LASLPLN
+364 LGNLPLN
-371 YIAGVDVARQDDERF
+371 YIVGVDAARQKDDRF
-386 RNAVNGQGVVGEQL
+386 RNDVNPQGAVGEPL
-400 AEETQTATS
+400 ADETQTATS
-409 AGVFAQGDLALSE
+409 TGVFAQGDLALSE
-422 QVTLSLGARFD
+422 LLTLSLGTRFD
-433 RVELEIDDRYL
+433 RVDLDVDDDFA
-444 ADEGGDQSGEQTF
+444 ADGDQSGQRTF

-502 SVSPQKAWNREVGLR
+502 SVEPQKAWNREVGLR
-517 GYIEPLAM
+517 GYIEPLAL
-525 DYDLALFSVR
+525 DYDVALFSVR

-541 PYDDGGRTFYQNAG
+541 PYDEGGRTFYQNAG
-555 DTDRDGIELALGWQ
+555 DTNRDGVELALGWQ
-569 VPSQWRLNSALTLA
+569 LADQWRLDSALTLA
-583 RYEFDQFAT
+583 RYEFDEFAT
-592 PTESFAGNRIP
+592 PSERFDGNRIP

-612 QLTWQGLD
+612 QLTWENLD

-625 LETQYVGDVVA
+625 LETEYVGDLVA

-641 TEVDSYWLVNLRVGD
+641 TAVDSYWLVNLRVGD
-656 GWQLG
+656 GWQL
-661 SDTRLNAYVGVRNL
+661 SQQTRLSAYVGLRNL
-675 FDEEHYANVR
+675 LDEEHYSNVR
-685 LNGTYGR
+685 LNGTFGR

-701 VYGGLEVRF
+701 VYGGVELSF